1 MSFVDKV
8 YGEIIEEIRKDGSHS
23 IDRTGTGTTRAS
35 GFCVTYDISGG
46 KVPVLGSKSVN
57 LAAVI
62 KELVWFVKGET
73 NINSLGC
80 NIWNEWAD
88 ENGDLGPI
96 YGKQWRKWT
105 DTKIVSH
112 EVYELRREELIELGY
127 KVALFDDDEVAI
139 TREIDQLQRAIDQ
152 LVTNPDSRRIIVSAW
167 NVGDL
172 EDMALMPCHSFF
184 QFISEEMSLVERV
197 RLVPSYG
204 DKSIRVD
211 NVTVGTGDDS
221 TGHAL
226 MDQIGVP
233 KRKLTC
239 VMYQRSADM
248 FLGVPFNIASYS
260 LLTHVIAH
268 LTGQASANFI
278 HVTGDTHVYDNHT
291 EQLDRQLDIIK
302 NGCKDIPGYVAFKID
317 HALSDLDG
325 ISVDSFKQVTPYIH
339 HPAIKAQVAV

>member
-23 IDRTGTGTTRAS
+23 IDRTGTGTTRVS
-35 GFCVTYDISGG
+35 GFCVKYDISGG

-105 DTKIVSH
+105 DTKIIPADEFDANSG
-112 EVYELRREELIELGY
+112 RFANRGY
-127 KVALFDDDEVAI
+127 KLVMRDSANVAV
-139 TREIDQLQRAIDQ
+139 TREIDQLARVVDQ
-152 LVTNPDSRRIIVSAW
+152 LKTDPESRRIIVSAW

-197 RLVPSYG
+197 KLVPSYG

-211 NVTVGTGDDS
+211 NVTVGTGDDA

-268 LTGQASANFI
+268 LTGQASADFI

-302 NGCKDIPGYVAFKID
+302 NGCKDIPGYVTFKID
-317 HALSDLDG
+317 HALSYLDG